1 MPADLAITERISIPG
16 WRLVVETARG
26 GGPGG
31 QHVNTA
37 DTAVRLRLHLGS
49 VTEVHPGVLRRIRQA
64 YPGYV
69 TGDDELVVSSRA
81 SRSQASNLDAARAR
95 MAEMFQSQ
103 LQPPKRRKP
112 TKPTRASKKRRLD
125 AKSRRGA
132 TKALRG
138 RVRDDQG

>member
-1 MPADLAITERISIPG
+1 MPADLPITERISIPG

-49 VTEVHPGVLRRIRQA
+49 VTEVHPGVLARIRRA
-64 YPGYV
+64 FPSYV
-69 TGDDELVVSSRA
+69 TNDDELVVSSRG
-81 SRSQASNLDAARAR
+81 SRSQSSNLDAAYAR
-95 MAEMFQSQ
+95 MAGMFRDN

-112 TKPTRASKKRRLD
+112 TKPTRASKRRRLD
-125 AKSRRGA
+125 GKAKHGA
-132 TKALRG
+132 KKALRG